1 MYVIRI
7 LRNLT
12 RRRFRTALTVIGITI
27 GIWVLVVM
35 SSMANRISSIVD
47 GGSTYY
53 QDKIIVSDATNPA
66 FGLGSTPMPLS
77 VADQIAS
84 VPGVAVVVPEVQL
97 LLDPTASGG
106 GGFGLPEFIVGAV
119 ADADQGREAFQV
131 RAAQGRLTTPDD
143 EGANVVVLGAD
154 IARKFGKRAGET
166 MELRQVEFEVIG
178 VLEPTLTAPDT
189 LAFVPLQ
196 AAQALLAADAPILA
210 TAGLGSDQ
218 LISQVTVYPEAG
230 VDTEVLA
237 DAIEASV
244 AQVGTLTGADFD
256 REITSATAIFNA
268 IVIGIALISLVVG
281 GLSVIN
287 TMAMSVA
294 ERTREIG
301 IKRSIGATRGRIMR
315 EIVIEAASIGLL
327 GGLLG
332 LALGAVVVTVANE
345 IGRDSGNILFQ
356 LTAPTAVLALAF
368 ATVLGALAGLVP
380 AWNAARLDPVQ
391 ALRYE

>member
-35 SSMANRISSIVD
+35 SSMANRISLLVD
-47 GGSTYY
+47 SGSTYY

-66 FGLGSTPMPLS
+66 FVLGSTPMPLS
-77 VADQIAS
+77 VADQIAG

-97 LLDPTASGG
+97 LLDPTQTG
-106 GGFGLPEFIVGAV
+106 GGFGLPDFIVGAV
-119 ADADQGREAFQV
+119 ADADQGHEAFQV
-131 RAAQGRLTTPDD
+131 RAAQGRLGTRDD
-143 EGANVVVLGAD
+143 EGSNVVVLGAD
-154 IARKFGKRAGET
+154 LARKLGKRAGDS

-189 LAFVPLQ
+189 VAYVPLQ

-210 TAGLGSDQ
+210 TAGLGADQ

-237 DAIEASV
+237 DDIEASV
-244 AQVGTLTGADFD
+244 AQVGTLTGTDFD
-256 REITSATAIFNA
+256 REVTSATEIFNA
-268 IVIGIALISLVVG
+268 IVIGIGLISLVVG

-301 IKRSIGATRGRIMR
+301 IKRAIGATRGRIMR

-332 LALGAVVVTVANE
+332 LGLGAIVVTVANE
-345 IGRDSGNILFQ
+345 IGRDSGNLLFQ
-356 LTAPTAVLALAF
+356 LTAPTAVVALAF
-368 ATVLGALAGLVP
+368 ATVLGAVAGLLP

>member
-1 MYVIRI
+1 MYVVRI

-12 RRRFRTALTVIGITI
+12 RRRFRTALTVAGITI

-35 SSMANRISSIVD
+35 SSMANRISFLVD

-66 FGLGSTPMPLS
+66 FGLGLTPMPLS

-84 VPGVAVVVPEVQL
+84 VPGVAVAVPEVQL
-97 LLDPTASGG
+97 LLDPNEAGG
-106 GGFGLPEFIVGAV
+106 GGFGLPDFIVGAV
-119 ADADQGREAFQV
+119 ADADQGRETFQIT
-131 RAAQGRLTTPDD
+131 AAQGRLTTGDD
-143 EGANVVVLGAD
+143 EGSNVVVLGAD
-154 IARKFGKRAGET
+154 IARKFGKRAGDSI
-166 MELRQVEFEVIG
+166 ELRQVEFEVIG

-189 LAFVPLQ
+189 LAYVPLQ
-196 AAQALLAADAPILA
+196 AAQTLLAADAPILA
-210 TAGLGSDQ
+210 STGMGPDQ

-230 VDTEVLA
+230 ADTEVLA
-237 DAIEASV
+237 DAIEANV
-244 AQVGTLTGADFD
+244 AQVGAMTGGDFD
-256 REITSATAIFNA
+256 REVTSATEIFNA
-268 IVIGIALISLVVG
+268 IVIGIGLISLVVG

-301 IKRSIGATRGRIMR
+301 IKRAIGATRGRIMR

-332 LALGAVVVTVANE
+332 LGLGAVVVTVANE
-345 IGRDSGNILFQ
+345 LGRDSGNILFQ
-356 LTAPTAVLALAF
+356 LTAPTAVVALAF
-368 ATVLGALAGLVP
+368 ATVLGAVAGLLP

>member
-1 MYVIRI
+1 MYVVRI

-12 RRRFRTALTVIGITI
+12 RRRFRTALTVVGITI

-35 SSMANRISSIVD
+35 SSMANRISFIVD

-77 VADQIAS
+77 VADQIAD

-97 LLDPTASGG
+97 LLDPNEAGG
-106 GGFGLPEFIVGAV
+106 GGFGLPDFIVGAV
-119 ADADQGREAFQV
+119 ADADQGREALQV

-154 IARKFGKRAGET
+154 LARKFGKRAGDT

-178 VLEPTLTAPDT
+178 VLEPTLTGPDT
-189 LAFVPLQ
+189 FAFVPLQ

-210 TAGLGSDQ
+210 TAGLGADQ
-218 LISQVTVYPEAG
+218 LISQATVYPEAG
-230 VDTEVLA
+230 VDTEDLA

-244 AQVGTLTGADFD
+244 AQVGTLTGTDFD
-256 REITSATAIFNA
+256 QEITSATEIFNA
-268 IVIGIALISLVVG
+268 IVIGIGLISLVVG

-301 IKRSIGATRGRIMR
+301 IKRAIGATRGRIMR

-332 LALGAVVVTVANE
+332 LGLGALVVTVANE
-345 IGRDSGNILFQ
+345 LGRDSGNILFQ
-356 LTAPTAVLALAF
+356 LTAPTAVVALAF
-368 ATVLGALAGLVP
+368 ATVLGAVAGLLP

>member
-1 MYVIRI
+1 MYVVRI
-7 LRNLT
+7 LRNLA

-143 EGANVVVLGAD
+143 EGANVVVLG
-154 IARKFGKRAGET
+154 
-166 MELRQVEFEVIG
+166 
-178 VLEPTLTAPDT
+178 
-189 LAFVPLQ
+189 
-196 AAQALLAADAPILA
+196 
-210 TAGLGSDQ
+210 S
-218 LISQVTVYPEAG
+218 
-230 VDTEVLA
+230 
-237 DAIEASV
+237 
-244 AQVGTLTGADFD
+244 
-256 REITSATAIFNA
+256 
-268 IVIGIALISLVVG
+268 
-281 GLSVIN
+281 
-287 TMAMSVA
+287 
-294 ERTREIG
+294 
-301 IKRSIGATRGRIMR
+301 
-315 EIVIEAASIGLL
+315 
-327 GGLLG
+327 
-332 LALGAVVVTVANE
+332 
-345 IGRDSGNILFQ
+345 
-356 LTAPTAVLALAF
+356 
-368 ATVLGALAGLVP
+368 
-380 AWNAARLDPVQ
+380 
-391 ALRYE
+391 